1 MKFGTGKCYTNSM
14 FDTNP
19 YEQKMRA
26 AFDHFEQEL
35 KKIRTGRAHPS
46 MLDSVTVEAYGQSMP
61 LNQVGNVVAADAQ
74 MLQITPFDPGNLQQ
88 IVAAIRDNQNL
99 GLNPS
104 DDGRVVRV
112 PIPALTTERR
122 QEMVKQLGGK
132 VEECRIALRNVRHDG
147 LKEARAMK
155 EAKEISEDELG
166 RIEKTFDR
174 VMEDFQR
181 QLELAAKAKE
191 QEVMTV

>member
-1 MKFGTGKCYTNSM
+1 M
-14 FDTNP
+14 FDTKP
-19 YEQKMRA
+19 FELKMQA
-26 AFDHFEQEL
+26 AFDHFETEL
-35 KKIRTGRAHPS
+35 KKVRTGRAHPS
-46 MLDSVTVEAYGQSMP
+46 MLDSVVVDAYGQKMP

-74 MLQITPFDPGNLQQ
+74 MLQVTPFDPGNVQQ
-88 IVAAIRDNQNL
+88 IVAAIRDNPNL

-147 LKEARAMK
+147 LKEAKAMK
-155 EAKEISEDELG
+155 DSKDISEDELG
-166 RIEKTFDR
+166 RIEKTFEKTMD
-174 VMEDFQR
+174 DFQAK
-181 QLELAAKAKE
+181 LDAAAKAKE
-191 QEVMTV
+191 QEIMTV